1 MSCAIQAA
9 AFTIWKDCAC
19 RTGVDKLNQSLAA
32 LKNKVSDRLK
42 SLVGSNWSSKQLR
55 ISFNLWIS
63 ELRETKT
70 GDAEAQAEALGEALA
85 RARLVASGT

>member
-1 MSCAIQAA
+1 MSCAVQAA
-9 AFTIWKDCAC
+9 AFTIWKACAC
-19 RTGVDKLNQSLAA
+19 RTGVDKLNQSLTA
-32 LKNKVSDRLK
+32 LKNKVSERLK
-42 SLVGSNWSSKQLR
+42 SLIGGNWSSKQLR